1 MGFSDRRHGDF
12 RIGGRL
18 EPQPFHGCTE
28 PVAAGQVLHYCLEGP
43 NAMDETYP
51 IYLQTTSQPF
61 SMRFID
67 IIIAQVDDDDS
78 KVVDFLEN
86 VQASDLERLMNAG
99 FSIEALIG
107 ESFLNAV
114 DLSGL
119 PPADLTVEIIL
130 PDWVTTVDGTHHHL
144 DQIARGRQFLDLSLT
159 GLTHTIGSTRSPTK
173 TGGFS
178 AMPIR
183 ARA

>member
-1 MGFSDRRHGDF
+1 M
-12 RIGGRL
+12 
-18 EPQPFHGCTE
+18 
-28 PVAAGQVLHYCLEGP
+28 
-43 NAMDETYP
+43 
-51 IYLQTTSQPF
+51 
-61 SMRFID
+61 
-67 IIIAQVDDDDS
+67 DDDDS

-130 PDWVTTVDGTHHHL
+130 PDWLPPWTVP
-144 DQIARGRQFLDLSLT
+144 QP
-159 GLTHTIGSTRSPTK
+159 SP
-173 TGGFS
+173 
-178 AMPIR
+178 
-183 ARA
+183 